1 MTGKKVKVFLTGA
14 GGRTG
19 RLVLEKLRSHP
30 NFEVVPLVRREEHL
44 KELGSD
50 VVVGDV
56 RILRH
61 PLLICYFGNPTIF
74 HNIF

>member
-30 NFEVVPLVRREEHL
+30 KFEVVPLVRREEHL

-56 RILRH
+56 R
-61 PLLICYFGNPTIF
+61 NPESF
-74 HNIF
+74 EGAMGSCDRLVMYAS